1 MEDLRGPP
9 GRAPQSR
16 GAQDGGKGGYPAYGH
31 DTGRRAAGEVFSEE
45 GRRLKEQRRQDAKKN
60 TPSQDARQR
69 VRMGAYESTA
79 VRKEQ
84 NDGHIMRQL

>member
-1 MEDLRGPP
+1 MVQGE
-9 GRAPQSR
+9 GRS
-16 GAQDGGKGGYPAYGH
+16 GKCFLGK
-31 DTGRRAAGEVFSEE
+31 

-60 TPSQDARQR
+60 APSQDARQR